1 MTDLQFAPLRDL
13 NDFVL
18 SSASFGLP
26 TVNDL
31 EKWGNRVVKNLL
43 YYQSNYFCTAA
54 VIWVLLLLLNP
65 RELLQAALVAVGAA
79 GGTKI
84 VLLRHGDIFGGF
96 RRIVGVVCV
105 ISLLILYLMDLI
117 LFVLLTVL
125 LPFSVIFVHAS
136 LRLRNTKSKAVNTFQ
151 ATQLK
156 KTPMGV
162 FLNAMNLVPE
172 NAWINF

>member
-26 TVNDL
+26 SVNDL

-54 VIWVLLLLLNP
+54 LVWVLLLLLNP
-65 RELLQAALVAVGAA
+65 REFLQALLVGIGTA

-84 VLLRHGDIFGGF
+84 VLMRHGDIFGDF
-96 RRIVGVVCV
+96 RRIVGIVCV
-105 ISLLILYLMDLI
+105 IALLILYLLDLM

-156 KTPMGV
+156 RTPMGI
-162 FLNAMNLVPE
+162 FLSAMNLVPE
-172 NAWINF
+172 NAWFN